1 MRPNGWHLGWGVKIM
16 WVVVHVV
23 GVGGLFVLDSDLYHL
38 SISYSWWAAGYYLLL
53 LATVVQYYCTA
64 GSSPGYLADLINQEY
79 DFEANGRLVTD
90 DSASGKL
97 VAEARQSV
105 QASSADPGSSR
116 GLGCSSSSSS
126 SKGAGT
132 NGDGSQI
139 TQASPLLGKSFNVR
153 RGNPSVCDGRR
164 LSRSFDTR
172 HPSDGST
179 MQCPYCRLWQPLR
192 TKHCHDC
199 DKCVLRFDHHCI
211 WLGTCV
217 GQCNHRGFW
226 WYIFYETLLVMW
238 TIIAYFSTF
247 NRSST
252 GNWLLQDL
260 FVLII
265 IIALTATEAFLITLL
280 AFHSYLIM
288 TNQTTYE
295 LTRRK
300 RIPYLRGLPDK
311 AHPFSKGLKAN
322 VYSFCSTSRSEYL
335 IYVLPSPEELEARA
349 HSSSCLERQFCSCC

>member
-1 MRPNGWHLGWGVKIM
+1 MRPNEWHLGWGVKIM

-23 GVGGLFVLDSDLYHL
+23 GVGGLLVLDSDLYHL
-38 SISYSWWAAGYYLLL
+38 SYYLLL
-53 LATVVQYYCTA
+53 LATVVQYYCIA

-90 DSASGKL
+90 DSVSGKL

-105 QASSADPGSSR
+105 QASSADPGA
-116 GLGCSSSSSS
+116 
-126 SKGAGT
+126 KT

-139 TQASPLLGKSFNVR
+139 TQASPLLRKSFNVR
-153 RGNPSVCDGRR
+153 RGTPSVCDGRR

-172 HPSDGST
+172 HPSDGNT
-179 MQCPYCRLWQPLR
+179 MQCPYCHLWQPLR

-199 DKCVLRFDHHCI
+199 DKCVLRS
-211 WLGTCV
+211 
-217 GQCNHRGFW
+217 CN
-226 WYIFYETLLVMW
+226 
-238 TIIAYFSTF
+238 
-247 NRSST
+247 T

-288 TNQTTYE
+288 TNQTKYE

-300 RIPYLRGLPDK
+300 RIPYLKGLPDK

-322 VYSFCSTSRSEYL
+322 VYSFCSTSRSEYP

>member
-1 MRPNGWHLGWGVKIM
+1 MRPNEWHLGWGVKIM

-23 GVGGLFVLDSDLYHL
+23 GVGGLLVLDSDLYHL
-38 SISYSWWAAGYYLLL
+38 SYYLLL

-90 DSASGKL
+90 DS
-97 VAEARQSV
+97 
-105 QASSADPGSSR
+105 
-116 GLGCSSSSSS
+116 
-126 SKGAGT
+126 
-132 NGDGSQI
+132 
-139 TQASPLLGKSFNVR
+139 
-153 RGNPSVCDGRR
+153 
-164 LSRSFDTR
+164 
-172 HPSDGST
+172 
-179 MQCPYCRLWQPLR
+179 CPYCHLWQPLR

-199 DKCVLRFDHHCI
+199 HKCVLRSC
-211 WLGTCV
+211 
-217 GQCNHRGFW
+217 
-226 WYIFYETLLVMW
+226 
-238 TIIAYFSTF
+238 
-247 NRSST
+247 ST

-288 TNQTTYE
+288 TNQTTYG

-300 RIPYLRGLPDK
+300 RIPYLKGLPDK

-322 VYSFCSTSRSEYL
+322 VYSFCSTSRSKYP

>member
-1 MRPNGWHLGWGVKIM
+1 MRPNEWHLGWGVKIM

-23 GVGGLFVLDSDLYHL
+23 GVGGLLVLDSDLYHL
-38 SISYSWWAAGYYLLL
+38 NYYLLL

-90 DSASGKL
+90 DSVSC
-97 VAEARQSV
+97 S
-105 QASSADPGSSR
+105 
-116 GLGCSSSSSS
+116 SSSSSS
-126 SKGAGT
+126 SKGART

-139 TQASPLLGKSFNVR
+139 TQASPLLRKSFNVR
-153 RGNPSVCDGRR
+153 HGTPSVCDGRR

-179 MQCPYCRLWQPLR
+179 MQCPYCHLWQPLR

-199 DKCVLRFDHHCI
+199 DK
-211 WLGTCV
+211 
-217 GQCNHRGFW
+217 
-226 WYIFYETLLVMW
+226 
-238 TIIAYFSTF
+238 
-247 NRSST
+247 SST

-265 IIALTATEAFLITLL
+265 IIALTTTEAFLITLL

-300 RIPYLRGLPDK
+300 HIPYLKGLPDK
-311 AHPFSKGLKAN
+311 AHPFNKGLKAN
-322 VYSFCSTSRSEYL
+322 VYSFCSTSRSEYP